1 MASNKEVE
9 KIHQQGLIRID
20 DKLCDYKVVVVW
32 DTEAGHEIHTKCCL
46 DVRECVSYV
55 EGIELGSGLDNLP
68 TSITYYQ
75 DCSDSDEFPSIIDWL
90 PNYDRSK
97 EVA

>member
-1 MASNKEVE
+1 MASNKKVE
-9 KIHQQGLIRID
+9 KIHQQQSIRID
-20 DKLCDYKVVVVW
+20 DKFCDYKVVVVW
-32 DTEAGHEIHTKCCL
+32 DTKAGHEIHTKCCL

-55 EGIELGSGLDNLP
+55 QGIELGSGLDNLP

-75 DCSDSDEFPSIIDWL
+75 DCMDEFPSIIDWL
-90 PNYDRSK
+90 PNYDRRK